1 MNLVDVNL
9 LLYATNPRYPEH
21 QRAKVWWEAQ
31 LNGSGPVGL
40 SWQTLAAFIR
50 IATNPKIFQQPLSRQ
65 QAVEFVDEWLAVP
78 VVRLLEPTP
87 QHWQTFRRLLLT
99 VDPDPG
105 LVSDAFLAALA
116 IDHNCELD
124 STDSDFQGFP
134 GLRWRNPL
142 TQASRPTS

>member
-65 QAVEFVDEWLAVP
+65 QAVS
-78 VVRLLEPTP
+78 
-87 QHWQTFRRLLLT
+87 LLT
-99 VDPDPG
+99 SG
-105 LVSDAFLAALA
+105 
-116 IDHNCELD
+116 
-124 STDSDFQGFP
+124 
-134 GLRWRNPL
+134 WRSRSCAYWNP
-142 TQASRPTS
+142 RPSIGRRFDGSS